1 MGEEIIELKTEL
13 DKTRNLVRMQ
23 RIRYQQ
29 LILLF
34 QAKLQ
39 EKEEEARIDLQTK
52 HVQLTNI
59 LRSLYILEAKLRKE
73 QRSLKVLLGERDAL
87 VKTQELEIIKLRN
100 QLEKFSNGQCI
111 CNVAASKTFDKSE
124 QKRCEQ
130 DNKPDLIS
138 SIGIE
143 ILQSDNSPPSSTTHL
158 ETEAANT
165 YVIASLDNYDASW
178 STLHVRGI
186 SVDANV
192 VGIDEQNSNNENIRN
207 CMLNE
212 EQQNEMHKLKK
223 KEETQTHFNE
233 TFKINSPRMILKEV
247 TENPNDK
254 LNGPV
259 LSCIKQIL
267 SQDGNVRKQE
277 KRKQTKSDEVH
288 DQRSYRCHPVKPPK
302 PLLLP
307 NLVHPY
313 IVRNEN
319 NNSCN
324 TLCDNMLHIK
334 QLPKLE
340 SQQHLSVEETIDA
353 KSSEVHPQITVSAL
367 SCMNKDK
374 GEEEKII
381 GSDESKIVLTVS
393 AVLSDSADSE
403 DEQTK
408 ETSPTVSQ
416 MVKKFEELKSQ
427 KKLINAKQS
436 NPGKLQ

>member
-1 MGEEIIELKTEL
+1 MSEEIIELKTEL

-29 LILLF
+29 LISLF

-52 HVQLTNI
+52 HAQLTNI

-100 QLEKFSNGQCI
+100 QLDKFSNGQCI
-111 CNVAASKTFDKSE
+111 CNVVALKTFDKSE

-143 ILQSDNSPPSSTTHL
+143 VLKSDNSPPSSTTHL

-192 VGIDEQNSNNENIRN
+192 VGIDEQNSKNENIRN
-207 CMLNE
+207 YMLNE
-212 EQQNEMHKLKK
+212 EQRNEMHKLKM
-223 KEETQTHFNE
+223 KEETRTHLNE

-259 LSCIKQIL
+259 LNCIKQIL
-267 SQDGNVRKQE
+267 SQDGNVRKQD
-277 KRKQTKSDEVH
+277 KRKQTTNDEVH
-288 DQRSYRCHPVKPPK
+288 GQRSHGCHPVKPPK
-302 PLLLP
+302 PVLLP
-307 NLVHPY
+307 NFVHPY
-313 IVRNEN
+313 LVRHEN
-319 NNSCN
+319 NSSCN
-324 TLCDNMLHIK
+324 ILCV
-334 QLPKLE
+334 PKLE
-340 SQQHLSVEETIDA
+340 SQQHLSVEETMDA
-353 KSSEVHPQITVSAL
+353 KSSEVRPQIIASAL
-367 SCMNKDK
+367 SFMNMDK

-393 AVLSDSADSE
+393 ALLSDSADSE

-436 NPGKLQ
+436 NPGKLH